1 MVVDQRNINLRP
13 ERITVVRRFIAC
25 LAAVFVVGGIA
36 AGALFALSHSDVR
49 MGSGTAGRSVPSC
62 PSVAPTTVGTLTVP
76 SGPIAGYCQDR
87 LVNAALVINA
97 ARALGIGAH
106 TQAIGVMTAMGE
118 SGLRNLNHGD
128 AAGADS
134 RGLFQQRANGA
145 WGSLND
151 RMTPSIAAHNFFAA
165 LVLIPDWKT
174 LTPTQAAHSVQINAN
189 ANFYTSYWSDAATVV
204 AALTGT
210 VVPAG

>member
-1 MVVDQRNINLRP
+1 M
-13 ERITVVRRFIAC
+13 RRFIAC
-25 LAAVFVVGGIA
+25 LAAVIIVGGIA
-36 AGALFALSHSDVR
+36 AGAVFALSHSDLR
-49 MGSGTAGRSVPSC
+49 MGSATAGRSAPSC

-76 SGPIAGYCQDR
+76 PGPIAGYCQDR
-87 LVNAALVINA
+87 LVNAAQVINA

-106 TQAIGVMTAMGE
+106 TEAIGVMTAMGE

-151 RMTPSIAAHNFFAA
+151 RMTPSIAAPY
-165 LVLIPDWKT
+165 LVLERCG
-174 LTPTQAAHSVQINAN
+174 HRCCRSHRHRCFGRV
-189 ANFYTSYWSDAATVV
+189 
-204 AALTGT
+204 TGAVRRSRFSRQRRARGT
-210 VVPAG
+210 